1 MAKTHSIFPPFPA
14 TLRESQ
20 GLELTISPLRVPE
33 RVQRPTAARE
43 ALRLSPLVQAG
54 WADASRIEGIP
65 LIAAGAEPF
74 VFFARRPTAE
84 RAADA
89 RAGWIEAYLL
99 LKLAVWNAD
108 WVVRH
113 RTHARYYDVA
123 RP

>member
-1 MAKTHSIFPPFPA
+1 LAKTHSIFPPFPA
-14 TLRESQ
+14 ILRESQ

-74 VFFARRPTAE
+74 VFFAGRPTAE